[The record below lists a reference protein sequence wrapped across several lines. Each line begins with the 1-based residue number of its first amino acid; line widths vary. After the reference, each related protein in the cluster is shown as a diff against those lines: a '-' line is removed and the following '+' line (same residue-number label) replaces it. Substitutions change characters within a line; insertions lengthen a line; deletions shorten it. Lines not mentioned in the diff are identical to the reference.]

1 MKNLRINYK
10 TIFIL
15 AFILIIYRANAQLLT
30 GLILFPNDEKTNQ
43 MQTRY
48 EDINYNVCNTN
59 SNKIPQNYKLY
70 DNYPDPFV
78 PISYI
83 KFDIPEAGKITLEI
97 LDVKGKVL
105 NTLINKYLFA
115 VSYTIKWDAGLH
127 PEGAYFF
134 KLTSKDFCKS
144 KAMLIIK

>member
-30 GLILFPNDEKTNQ
+30 GLILFPNDE
-43 MQTRY
+43 
-48 EDINYNVCNTN
+48 
-59 SNKIPQNYKLY
+59 
-70 DNYPDPFV
+70 
-78 PISYI
+78 
-83 KFDIPEAGKITLEI
+83 FDIPETGKITLEI

-115 VSYTIKWDAGLH
+115 GSYTIKWDAGLH